1 MRNNHFLFK
10 NLKKLKLLLQLK
22 PVMKIHLQFCVLHS
36 LTTQID
42 HNNKKQSIIK
52 AALEIHETEFT
63 EKIERKMKKKTSPCR
78 KIR

>member
-22 PVMKIHLQFCVLHS
+22 PVMKIHIQFCVLHS

-42 HNNKKQSIIK
+42 HNNKK
-52 AALEIHETEFT
+52 
-63 EKIERKMKKKTSPCR
+63 
-78 KIR
+78 